1 MSSWDGVYWEGIIP
15 SYPMQKIFLLAL
27 ACGFIGV
34 GLFGFTCGSL
44 PGTFDIDPL
53 HNIVRILS
61 GLLAFASVML
71 GERAI
76 RFYARFFGLVY
87 LVVSIIGFFEPT
99 RFICGLF
106 VLNTS
111 DYWLHIGVAVLLF
124 WIGFSKYPE
133 KATVTDRNGLLG
145 G

>member
-1 MSSWDGVYWEGIIP
+1 
-15 SYPMQKIFLLAL
+15 MQKILLLAL

-53 HNIVRILS
+53 HNIVHILS
-61 GLLAFASVML
+61 GLLALASVML

-87 LVVSIIGFFEPT
+87 LVVSMIGFFEPT

-111 DYWLHIGVAVLLF
+111 DYWLHIGIAVLLF
-124 WIGFSKYPE
+124 WIGFSKYSE
-133 KATVTDRNGLLG
+133 KATVIDRNGLLG